1 MSACM
6 DGFHFVVLD
15 NLVNFVVH
23 CHVAQLMGSY
33 AWTFHRGPEQL
44 GEYVWHWDLRTRA
57 ASVVANGFIIVRSLS
72 ALCFPVACVDRLPR
86 PCSYRS
92 PVPAVSGAVQLR
104 HTSRHACMHWV
115 PAQLQSHLASPA
127 RRGWLGWVLSG
138 CLRRSIRWV

>member
-1 MSACM
+1 MYDVMPTLLCFSIDKLHSKPTRLLRDTLSPPGAVMSACI

-15 NLVNFVVH
+15 NLVKFVVH

-72 ALCFPVACVDRLPR
+72 ALCFPVACVDR
-86 PCSYRS
+86 
-92 PVPAVSGAVQLR
+92 
-104 HTSRHACMHWV
+104 
-115 PAQLQSHLASPA
+115 
-127 RRGWLGWVLSG
+127 
-138 CLRRSIRWV
+138 